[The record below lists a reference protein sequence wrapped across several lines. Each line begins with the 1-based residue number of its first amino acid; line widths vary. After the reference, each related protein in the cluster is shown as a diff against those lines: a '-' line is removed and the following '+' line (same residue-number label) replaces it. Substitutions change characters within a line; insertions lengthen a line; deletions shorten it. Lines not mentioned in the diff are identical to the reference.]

1 MPTYL
6 ISFINNWL
14 NQFSFSYEFL
24 RPKSLNPK
32 RSLMLRIQ
40 MIAIL
45 AFAILITNLD
55 NSFVHVLNKQE
66 K

>member
-1 MPTYL
+1 
-6 ISFINNWL
+6 
-14 NQFSFSYEFL
+14 
-24 RPKSLNPK
+24 
-32 RSLMLRIQ
+32 MLRIQ